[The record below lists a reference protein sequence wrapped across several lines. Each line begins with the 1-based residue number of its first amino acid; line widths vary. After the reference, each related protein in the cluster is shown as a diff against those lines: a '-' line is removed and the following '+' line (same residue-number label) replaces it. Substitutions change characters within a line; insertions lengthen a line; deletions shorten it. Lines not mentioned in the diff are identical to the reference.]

1 MKKIKRKLKGAFKK
15 VSSWAKRNVLSLLIL
30 CIQGISLYRIEG
42 LHEKLDKL
50 PETVGMMLNAL
61 YIGIFM
67 LMNDL
72 AGIIIKI
79 LEIVKG
85 QPS

>member
-1 MKKIKRKLKGAFKK
+1 MKKIKRKLKVALKK
-15 VSSWAKRNVLSLLIL
+15 TSSWAKRNVLSLIIL
-30 CIQGISLYRIEG
+30 CIQSISLYRIEG

-50 PETVGMMLNAL
+50 PETIGMMLNAL